1 MSEKQQPPLGT
12 PFVPGGIGKKGHVVG
27 FFSPNCVDTPAL
39 TFGAL
44 WAGGVV
50 SPANPAYSVKEVA
63 FQRKDSGSKA
73 LITQASCL
81 QTAVEAAKGAGL
93 PRDRILLMGDVK
105 YGGVVHLQH
114 SIASAK
120 SAHRSPRY
128 VSQVNDLSFLFY
140 ASFHQ
145 ILWNYRSS
153 KGHCVDT
160 AKYCLQH
167 VDDLCRALLVI
178 QSRHRGAKVTVLPA
192 FKPET
197 FLNATQA
204 HKITFAYL
212 VPPII
217 LSLGK
222 SPYVASYDL
231 SSLKIIASAAAPLTL
246 GLIQSVSQGIKIP
259 IKQAWGMSEAS
270 PVVTTMLAGDWQKAI
285 GSVERALPNQSIKI
299 VSEAGDV
306 LPPGKDGE
314 IWVRGPNIF
323 PAYTNDPT
331 ATADCTTD
339 GGLMRM
345 GDIGHISQQ
354 KDTRRVCTTS
364 AASAG
369 AVADP
374 SVCMDGLGGIPPL
387 GLACKSPDEETG
399 PWADIPLSL
408 GPPSKRPKLRGSTW
422 SRGPLAAEKG
432 VEDEVLKRQIRAW
445 IHAKGAH
452 QKKSRG
458 GLVRAVKTPKSA
470 AGKILRRVS
479 RDRVEAEGEGKTVR
493 AKL

>member
-27 FFSPNCVDTPAL
+27 FFSPNCVDTPAS

-105 YGGVVHLQH
+105 YGGVVYLQH

-120 SAHRSPRY
+120 PAHRSPRY

-140 ASFHQ
+140 
-145 ILWNYRSS
+145 
-153 KGHCVDT
+153 V
-160 AKYCLQH
+160 
-167 VDDLCRALLVI
+167 CRALLVI
-178 QSRHRGAKVTVLPA
+178 HSRHRGAKVTVLPA

-222 SPYVASYDL
+222 SPLVASYDL
-231 SSLKIIASAAAPLTL
+231 SSPKIIASAAAPLTL
-246 GLIQSVSQGIKIP
+246 ALIQSVSQGIKIP
-259 IKQAWGMSEAS
+259 IKQAWGVSEAS

-285 GSVERALPNQSIKI
+285 GSVGRALPNQSIKI
-299 VSEAGDV
+299 DCEAGDV

-323 PAYTNDPT
+323 PGYTNDPT
-331 ATADCTTD
+331 ATADCMTD
-339 GGLMRM
+339 GGFMKM

-354 KDTRRVCTTS
+354 KDTSTS
-364 AASAG
+364 PTEG
-369 AVADP
+369 AHQVQRLP
-374 SVCMDGLGGIPPL
+374 
-387 GLACKSPDEETG
+387 
-399 PWADIPLSL
+399 
-408 GPPSKRPKLRGSTW
+408 GPPSKRPKLRGPTW

-432 VEDEVLKRQIRAW
+432 VEDEVLKRQIREW

-458 GLVRAVKTPKSA
+458 GLVRAEKTPKSA